1 MSGLVAFWHFG
12 RSGGT
17 AWRSC
22 YDRTVMDR
30 ALSILLRRIGDE
42 RSYAPADWPYDD
54 ANGRLQF
61 DRGGPFGHAVRFN
74 GGYIFGAVERERF
87 DGTLLELHGKRPFTL
102 VAWVKFVGRRH
113 LVAGIWDE
121 GGWDRYAGRRQAAL
135 FAGLFGQQSVIA
147 HVSATGAASY
157 PQSTHAGSQFARL
170 RALDGQPFGNDTW
183 VAMAL
188 THDPARAEVCAY
200 LNGKLTPMKLTDPVA
215 QDLFQYPEEQ
225 IANPFRFSFP
235 IFAPRAFLVKFN
247 GHDYRGDAVKEHR
260 LFVDLNR
267 GVVTYEREGGVSDAA
282 ASGRVRVDIRRRGRS
297 ILAAPLVLTAR
308 PGQRGTLPA
317 AARDADGDQVWCRLE
332 KLERGRW
339 TPVGT
344 PVVRTI
350 GPGAPF
356 TLGRA
361 LGLGTDELEHGS
373 QLYMD
378 GVAVF
383 SRVLAPRELT
393 QLSFNL

>member
-74 GGYIFGAVERERF
+74 GGYIFGAVEREPF

-225 IANPFRFSFP
+225 IANPR
-235 IFAPRAFLVKFN
+235 ILQNPRALT
-247 GHDYRGDAVKEHR
+247 R
-260 LFVDLNR
+260 
-267 GVVTYEREGGVSDAA
+267 S
-282 ASGRVRVDIRRRGRS
+282 RGRENKRCGFVALLRR
-297 ILAAPLVLTAR
+297 IAP
-308 PGQRGTLPA
+308 
-317 AARDADGDQVWCRLE
+317 
-332 KLERGRW
+332 
-339 TPVGT
+339 
-344 PVVRTI
+344 
-350 GPGAPF
+350 
-356 TLGRA
+356 
-361 LGLGTDELEHGS
+361 
-373 QLYMD
+373 
-378 GVAVF
+378 
-383 SRVLAPRELT
+383 
-393 QLSFNL
+393 